1 MTIAYIANEFPS
13 PLEPYVMDEITELRR
28 RGMQVIC
35 CSGKRVS
42 PDSLSLN
49 ERAFWKETRYFQP
62 LSDDELLRAL
72 GRLASNRR
80 NLWELLRP
88 LVWERGASPARR
100 IRALGHT
107 VMGAALAEQLTPLD
121 VEHIHA
127 HHGYFASWMALTAAR
142 LLGTGFSFTLHG
154 SDLLQRADLLSAK
167 LRACQFCVT
176 VSEYNRRYILRNYP
190 STPPEKVVV
199 QRLGVDRVR
208 SWPTSAPAAE
218 ENFEADLG
226 HAERVK
232 VPSPHQQRFCL
243 LSVGRLHPVKDY
255 HFLIEG
261 CAALRDQ
268 GLDFLCWIVGEGPE
282 RLALERQIVTRGLQG
297 EVRLIGHVPRSAL
310 RSYYRY
316 ADLVVMTSKSEGIPV
331 VLMEAMSQ
339 AKVVLA
345 PAITGIPELVEH
357 GRTGFLYQPASLPD
371 FVSAVMWIHG
381 RKASLSEIQRAAA
394 ASIAA
399 SFNRQR
405 NLRAFAEQFLTR
417 ISPSDGNHAHPVLQQ
432 VRLSV

>member
-28 RGMQVIC
+28 RGVQVVC

-42 PDSLSLN
+42 PDPLSLA
-49 ERAFWKETRYFQP
+49 ESAFWKETRYFQP
-62 LSDDELLRAL
+62 LTDNELLRAL
-72 GRLASNRR
+72 GRLVSNRH
-80 NLWELLRP
+80 NLWQVLRP
-88 LVWERGASPARR
+88 LLCERGASPARR

-107 VMGAALAEQLTPLD
+107 VMGAALAEQLAPLD
-121 VEHIHA
+121 VDHIHA

-142 LLGTGFSFTLHG
+142 LLKIGFSFTLHG

-176 VSEYNRRYILRNYP
+176 VSDYNRQYILSNYP
-190 STPPEKVVV
+190 STPSEKIVV
-199 QRLGVDRVR
+199 QRLGVDRVLP
-208 SWPTSAPAAE
+208 WPASTPTGE
-218 ENFEADLG
+218 PD
-226 HAERVK
+226 H
-232 VPSPHQQRFCL
+232 RFCL

-255 HFLIEG
+255 HFLIQA
-261 CAALRDQ
+261 CAGLRDQ

-282 RLALERQIVTRGLQG
+282 RAALERQIAALGLQG
-297 EVRLIGHVPRSAL
+297 QVRLIGHVPRTDL
-310 RSYYRY
+310 PGYYRY

-331 VLMEAMSQ
+331 VLMEAMSHE
-339 AKVVLA
+339 KLVLA

-357 GRTGFLYQPASLPD
+357 QRTGFLYQPGSLSD
-371 FVSAVMWIHG
+371 FVSAVTWIQAH
-381 RKASLSEIQRAAA
+381 KASLAGIQRAAA

-399 SFNRQR
+399 SYNRQR
-405 NLRAFAEQFLTR
+405 NLGSFAEQFLAR
-417 ISPSDGNHAHPVLQQ
+417 ISQPDGNHAHPLLQQ